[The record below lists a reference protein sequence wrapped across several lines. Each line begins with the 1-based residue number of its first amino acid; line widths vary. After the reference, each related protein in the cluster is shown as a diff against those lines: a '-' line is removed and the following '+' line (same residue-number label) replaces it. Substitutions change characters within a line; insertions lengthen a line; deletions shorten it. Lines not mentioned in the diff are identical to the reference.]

1 MPEQWRTSWRRQAV
15 HLLDRALSAILPPAC
30 ISCRKAGALF
40 CDQCRADL
48 AWVKP
53 PVCERCGRQLDDGR
67 CRACRDQHPGL
78 QIRAAVWFCGPIMPA
93 IHQLKYRGISAAAA
107 PLAGLMVEGWRLW
120 AAPVDLVLPVALHPS
135 RVRERGYNQAT
146 LLARHLGR
154 ELGLPLREDALFRIR
169 HTRPQVGLSGV
180 ERRTNVR
187 GAFHAAPELVAGK
200 CILLVDDVCTTGAT
214 LDAAAGA
221 LFAAGARGVHAYC
234 LARAAGA

>member
-1 MPEQWRTSWRRQAV
+1 VPEQWRTSWRRQAV

-180 ERRTNVR
+180 RENVSCSLTMSVPPAPHWTLPPARCSQPVRVASMPIAWR
-187 GAFHAAPELVAGK
+187 GPPVHNEV
-200 CILLVDDVCTTGAT
+200 
-214 LDAAAGA
+214 AAGRSS
-221 LFAAGARGVHAYC
+221 LAGRI
-234 LARAAGA
+234 RE